1 MNCAILILLLP
12 DAILQI
18 PYCCIWLISGR
29 KEMKFSDSWFTVSQ
43 NTNPMHSFSSI
54 SHFVNAA
61 RRFEKNS
68 ALVFMKLQIPA
79 ASTPLSIMKIGKDIT
94 FHRKFQRQES
104 SSQLSTF
111 PWSICNG
118 LAKGTLSQ
126 LPQTESS
133 NKQEGKG
140 ITQ

>member
-1 MNCAILILLLP
+1 VNCAILILLLP

-54 SHFVNAA
+54 SHFVNGA

-68 ALVFMKLQIPA
+68 DLVFMKLQIPA

-94 FHRKFQRQES
+94 FHRKVQRQES
-104 SSQLSTF
+104 SNQLSTF

>member
-1 MNCAILILLLP
+1 
-12 DAILQI
+12 
-18 PYCCIWLISGR
+18 
-29 KEMKFSDSWFTVSQ
+29 MKFSDSWFTVSQ

-61 RRFEKNS
+61 RRIEKNS
-68 ALVFMKLQIPA
+68 VLVFMKSQIPA

-94 FHRKFQRQES
+94 FHRKVQRQES

>member
-61 RRFEKNS
+61 RRIEKNS
-68 ALVFMKLQIPA
+68 VLVFMKSQIPA

-94 FHRKFQRQES
+94 FQRKVQRQES

>member
-1 MNCAILILLLP
+1 
-12 DAILQI
+12 
-18 PYCCIWLISGR
+18 
-29 KEMKFSDSWFTVSQ
+29 
-43 NTNPMHSFSSI
+43 
-54 SHFVNAA
+54 
-61 RRFEKNS
+61 
-68 ALVFMKLQIPA
+68 
-79 ASTPLSIMKIGKDIT
+79 MKIGKDIT
-94 FHRKFQRQES
+94 FHRKVQRQES

>member
-1 MNCAILILLLP
+1 MLQENLKKTRSGFHEVANSCSLYTIEHNETWKRHHLP
-12 DAILQI
+12 YI
-18 PYCCIWLISGR
+18 
-29 KEMKFSDSWFTVSQ
+29 
-43 NTNPMHSFSSI
+43 
-54 SHFVNAA
+54 
-61 RRFEKNS
+61 
-68 ALVFMKLQIPA
+68 
-79 ASTPLSIMKIGKDIT
+79 
-94 FHRKFQRQES
+94 QRQES

-118 LAKGTLSQ
+118 LAEKTLSQ